1 MACKSTWH
9 YITGNVKVTVQATDE
24 NDDLQI
30 FTFTCFLS
38 DEVNSYDRLDNL
50 SDVAHHMAL
59 LRNYY
64 RAEIIDIE
72 ELPQ

>member
-1 MACKSTWH
+1 MSWKPIWN
-9 YITGNVKVTVQATDE
+9 YITGNVKVTVQAIDHNE
-24 NDDLQI
+24 DLQT

-38 DEVNSYDRLDNL
+38 REVNSYDRLDSL
-50 SDVAHHMAL
+50 SDVAHHMSL

-64 RAEIIDIE
+64 HAEIIDIE

>member
-1 MACKSTWH
+1 MKWKMNWS
-9 YITGNVKVTVQATDE
+9 YITGNVKVTVRATDE
-24 NDDLQI
+24 NEDLQT

-38 DEVNSYDRLDNL
+38 HEVNSYDRLDNL

-64 RAEIIDIE
+64 RAEIIDIKE
-72 ELPQ
+72 QEQ